1 MIADRTWKT
10 RCVILGSGMSP
21 KYVGSL
27 TRGRVGLVVDAALV
41 GHQSTLLEGD
51 LRGVAVLAL
60 DAVPV
65 NVVTLRE
72 VVGFIQEHRLDTVV
86 ALGGGSIM
94 DAVKLAAMFSAD
106 PSLAIFVERHV
117 KRSGLLVLPPV
128 PYTGKRP
135 KTVLLPSTVGTGAE
149 ASAVACLD
157 TVVGRRLLASPQLAG
172 DVAVLDAGHLTT
184 LPRSLVLEGLLEA
197 FLRVAGTMAGSTA
210 SMFDDDGHHLLAR
223 IVRLGEQLRKE
234 DSPEDRLLAARLSM
248 ETHTGWS
255 LTGRN
260 PYGAKHWYVA
270 NELAYLTGAR
280 KMAATAPLIAPI
292 WEEIERGNFPWGDAG
307 RLRRLWSTANSDEA
321 FDVRPSKGIA
331 ELIHQWDIPRL
342 SGCSEGTIKDA
353 STAAV
358 RNWGGVLPML
368 RGIGAVQIQH
378 VLRAALA

>member
-27 TRGRVGLVVDAALV
+27 TRGRVGLVVDAALAA
-41 GHQSTLLEGD
+41 HQSTLLEGD

-94 DAVKLAAMFSAD
+94 DAAKLAAMFSAD

-128 PYTGKRP
+128 PYTSKRP

-172 DVAVLDAGHLTT
+172 DVAVLDAGHLAT

-292 WEEIERGNFPWGDAG
+292 WEEIERGNFPWGDAD
-307 RLRRLWSTANSDEA
+307 RLRRLWSAANSEEA
-321 FDVRPSKGIA
+321 FDVRPSK
-331 ELIHQWDIPRL
+331 
-342 SGCSEGTIKDA
+342 
-353 STAAV
+353 
-358 RNWGGVLPML
+358 VLPNSFTSGTS
-368 RGIGAVQIQH
+368 RG
-378 VLRAALA
+378 